1 MLKLIPA
8 TDRYH
13 ATPTNWLSSYYLFS
27 FADYHDADNEHFGPL
42 RAFNDATIQGKGGY
56 PQQPRSEMEIV
67 TLVLEGEIKHED
79 TMGNHGTVTK
89 GDAQRITAGTGLAHA
104 EMNATDTPT
113 HIYQIWLMPGQA
125 ALAPSYEQKD
135 VSLFGPSNELVPV
148 ASGQKVLEDLLF
160 INSNSTI
167 YWCNLDAEKTVRFKT
182 FPIRNTF
189 LYVMQGK
196 LFVNGL
202 DVGPN
207 DQIRATD
214 EHVLEIQATEDARF
228 VLLDLPAVVANY

>member
-13 ATPTNWLSSYYLFS
+13 ATPTNWLSSYYLLS
-27 FADYHDADNEHFGPL
+27 YADYNDSDNEHFGPL

-67 TLVLEGEIKHED
+67 TLILDGELQHDDTVGNRGTIK
-79 TMGNHGTVTK
+79 K

-113 HIYQIWLMPGQA
+113 HIYQIWLLPSQSG
-125 ALAPSYEQKD
+125 LAPCYEQKD
-135 VSLFGPSNELVPV
+135 VSLFDTSNKLIPV
-148 ASGQKVLEDLLF
+148 ASGQKVLEDLLY

-167 YWCNLDAEKTVRFKT
+167 YWCNLDADETVRFKT

-189 LYVMQGK
+189 IYVLEGQI
-196 LFVNGL
+196 FVNGL
-202 DVGPN
+202 DVGTS
-207 DQIRATD
+207 DQLRATD
-214 EHVLEIQATEDARF
+214 EHVLEIRATADARF
-228 VLLDLPAVVANY
+228 VLLDLPGSPANY

>member
-13 ATPTNWLSSYYLFS
+13 ATPTNWLSSYYLLS
-27 FADYHDADNEHFGPL
+27 FADYNDPDNEHFGPL

-67 TLVLEGEIKHED
+67 TLVLEGELQHED
-79 TMGNHGTVTK
+79 TMGNRGTVGK
-89 GDAQRITAGTGLAHA
+89 GDAQRITAGTGMAHA
-104 EMNATDTPT
+104 EMNATDSPT
-113 HIYQIWLMPGQA
+113 RIYQLWLMPGQPS
-125 ALAPSYEQKD
+125 LTPSYEQKD
-135 VSLFGPSNELVPV
+135 VRLFGASNKLVPI

-167 YWCNLDAEKTVRFKT
+167 YWCNLDSDEKVLFKT

-189 LYVMQGK
+189 IYVMEGM
-196 LFVNGL
+196 LFVNGIDL
-202 DVGPN
+202 GPN
-207 DQIRATD
+207 DQLRATD
-214 EHVLEIQATEDARF
+214 EHVLEIQATRDARF
-228 VLLDLPAVVANY
+228 VLLDLPASPANY

>member
-1 MLKLIPA
+1 MMKLIPS

-27 FADYHDADNEHFGPL
+27 FADYNEPDNTNFGPL
-42 RAFNDATIQGKGGY
+42 RAFNDATVQGKGGY

-67 TLVLEGEIKHED
+67 TLVLAGELVHED

-89 GDAQRITAGTGLAHA
+89 GDAQRLTAGTGIAHA

-135 VSLFGPSNELVPV
+135 VDLFGTSNQLVPV

-167 YWCNLDAEKTVRFKT
+167 YWCNLDNEETVRFKT
-182 FPIRNTF
+182 FPIRCTF
-189 LYVMQGK
+189 IYVMEGQV
-196 LFVNGL
+196 FVNGL
-202 DVGPN
+202 DMGPN
-207 DQIRATD
+207 DQLRSTN
-214 EHVLEIQATEDARF
+214 EHVLEIQATQDARF
-228 VLLDLPAVVANY
+228 VLIDLPSAEANY